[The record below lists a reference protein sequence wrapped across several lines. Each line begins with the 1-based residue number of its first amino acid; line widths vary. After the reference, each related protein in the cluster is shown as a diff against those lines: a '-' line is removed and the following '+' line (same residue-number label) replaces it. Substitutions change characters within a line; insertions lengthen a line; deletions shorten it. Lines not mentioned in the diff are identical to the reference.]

1 VQRHEVSVTDN
12 YPGWS
17 ERWWHAFGSD
27 AHCQVYCDP
36 DQKDL
41 DAESLVELA
50 IQKAELLEQSWSR
63 FRPSSELVQLN
74 ENPADRIQLSRPLAE
89 ALHRAAVAWDR
100 TDGWF
105 DPTVIDSLEAAGYAA
120 SFPSSAVGADNTP
133 RGDLSKCSPSLGLS
147 EVTVD
152 LDSTTVTRP
161 PGLRFDLGGIGKGLA
176 ADMLVMHLLECG
188 ASSVCIGLGG
198 DIRVGGDVPVG
209 GWNIPVES
217 SLTDLGSDQGQ
228 QWFEAELLDG
238 AIVSSTTQF
247 RNWNTLSGEPSHH
260 LIDPRTGL
268 PSTSSISTVVVCAAE
283 AWWAEVLAKAALLA
297 GAVKGKQLLQDHDVT
312 SWMIDTSG
320 ASETLTPPHG
330 QIE

>member
-1 VQRHEVSVTDN
+1 MSLTEI

-17 ERWWHAFGSD
+17 ERWWHTLGSD

-36 DQKDL
+36 DQEDL

-50 IQKAELLEQSWSR
+50 IQQAELLEQSWSR

-74 ENPADRIQLSRPLAE
+74 ENPADQIQLSRPLAG
-89 ALHRAAVAWDR
+89 ALHRAVIAWEQ

-105 DPTVIDSLEAAGYAA
+105 DPTVIDSLEAAGYAN
-120 SFPSSAVGADNTP
+120 SFPSSLVGADNTP
-133 RGDLSKCSPSLGLS
+133 RGDLSHCSPSPGLS

-152 LDSTTVTRP
+152 LETSTVTRP

-176 ADMLVMHLLECG
+176 ADMLVVHLLEGG

-198 DIRVGGDVPVG
+198 DIRVGGEVPVG
-209 GWNIPVES
+209 GWKIPVES
-217 SLTDLGSDQGQ
+217 SLTDFGSDQDE

-238 AIVSSTTQF
+238 AIVSSSTQF
-247 RNWNTLSGEPSHH
+247 RNWNTLSGERAHH
-260 LIDPRTGL
+260 LIDPRTGR

-297 GAVKGKQLLQDHDVT
+297 GAVQGKDLLQKHGVR
-312 SWMIDTSG
+312 SWMINDSG
-320 ASETLTPPHG
+320 ALEDATLSQAPNS
-330 QIE
+330 